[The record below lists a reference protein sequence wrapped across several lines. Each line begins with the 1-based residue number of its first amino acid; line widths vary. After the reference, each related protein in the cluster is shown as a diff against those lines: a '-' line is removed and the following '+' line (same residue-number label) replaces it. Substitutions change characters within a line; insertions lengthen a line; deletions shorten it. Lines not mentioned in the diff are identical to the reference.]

1 MSSLDPRFKL
11 KEPKSQKE
19 TLIYMK
25 VYVNYKRITISLE
38 KKIHPDAW
46 DNEKGEPIT
55 DRKVIARLE
64 KSIPGIS
71 SKIADIEKSIV
82 NYRTALSKA
91 VARLSVLEEEINS
104 ESIKLQTNKELGRAA
119 EKRARVTL
127 SNFIDKYINEIETGK
142 RLTPGGDR
150 FRNGTI
156 KNYKGFQVQFKAFQ
170 SEKHISVD
178 FDDVNIPLRDKLVS
192 YFQAKNYS
200 PNTIGRHIKQ
210 LKAIMHV
217 AHEEGLHGNMDYLK
231 RNFTIP
237 QVITSEIYLSE
248 DELDAIAGLD
258 LHDKP
263 HLDLTRDVFL
273 VGCYTAQRY
282 SDYSRI
288 SKEHIHQTPEGKS
301 VIKLTQVKTGT
312 SVVIPIRPALDKIL
326 AKYQYTLPKTY
337 EQKVNLYIKDVVE
350 MAKIDKSEQDEIYI
364 KGKCQSKSR
373 PKFEMVKTHTARRS
387 GATNMYLAKV
397 PVISIMRIT
406 GHKTEREFLKYI
418 RITNQENANN
428 LAEHPYFS

>member
-1 MSSLDPRFKL
+1 
-11 KEPKSQKE
+11 
-19 TLIYMK
+19 MK
-25 VYVNYKRITISLE
+25 VYTDYQRITISLE
-38 KKIHPDAW
+38 KKILPDAW
-46 DNEKGEPIT
+46 DTEKGEPIS
-55 DRKVIARLE
+55 DRKVISRLE
-64 KSIPGIS
+64 KLSPGIT
-71 SKIADIEKSIV
+71 SKIVDIERSIV
-82 NYRTALSKA
+82 GYRTAYGKA
-91 VARLSVLEEEINS
+91 ITRLGILEEEITS
-104 ESIKLQTNKELGRAA
+104 ENLKKQIMKELGRSS
-119 EKRARVTL
+119 ETRARVTL
-127 SNFIDKYINEIETGK
+127 SSFIDKYIDDIETGR
-142 RLTPGGDR
+142 RLTPSGNR
-150 FRNGTI
+150 FRHGTI
-156 KNYKGFQVQFKAFQ
+156 KNYKGFQVQLKSFQ
-170 SEKHISVD
+170 TEKHIAVD
-178 FDDVNIPLRDKLVS
+178 FDDVNISLRDKLVS

-217 AHEEGLHGNMDYLK
+217 AHEEGLHNNMDYLK

-248 DELDAIAGLD
+248 AELDAIARLD

-263 HLDLTRDVFL
+263 HLDLARDVFL

-288 SKEHIHQTPEGKS
+288 SKEHIHQTPEGKA
-301 VIKLTQVKTGT
+301 VIRLTQVKTGT
-312 SVVIPIRPALDKIL
+312 SVVIPIRPTLDKIL

-350 MAKIDKSEQDEIYI
+350 MAKIDKSEQDEVYI

-373 PKFEMVKTHTARRS
+373 PKYEMVKTHTARRS